1 MVDRVS
7 LSKLIDYVL
16 QPNKGEQKTDREVK
30 DREDIKVSLSEA
42 ARILE
47 NANVEE
53 NYKKKVEEI
62 KEQVRRGEYE
72 VSDEKIKEGLERFF
86 L

>member
-1 MVDRVS
+1 MVDRVN
-7 LSKLIDYVL
+7 LSKLIDYIL
-16 QPNKGEQKTDREVK
+16 QPNKGERKADREVR

-42 ARILE
+42 VRILE

-62 KEQVRRGEYE
+62 KEQIRKGEYE
-72 VSDEKIKEGLERFF
+72 VNEEKIKEGLERFF

>member
-7 LSKLIDYVL
+7 LSKLIDYIL
-16 QPNKGEQKTDREVK
+16 QPNKGERKTDREVK

-42 ARILE
+42 VRILE

-62 KEQVRRGEYE
+62 KEQVRKGEYE